1 VGVHALASRGW
12 SVSAIAR
19 QLDRD
24 RKTVRAYVR
33 GDRRA
38 GVRASEK
45 GDPLAPFAAYLK
57 ARFADDPH
65 LWATALY
72 DEVVPLGYGLSYV
85 SFARQL
91 RLAGLR
97 PHCEPCAGVS
107 GRDTIEID
115 HPAGEEM
122 QWDWFERRK
131 APWGGTRTCC
141 WAPCR
146 IRAGSRA
153 PVSTGD

>member
-1 VGVHALASRGW
+1 MLTQGEDVEVHALARRGW

-19 QLDRD
+19 HLDRD
-24 RKTVRAYVR
+24 RKTVRGYLQGKR
-33 GDRRA
+33 QP
-38 GVRASEK
+38 GVRASAAP
-45 GDPLAPFAAYLK
+45 DPLAPFAAYLA

-65 LWATALY
+65 LWASALF
-72 DEVVPLGYGLSYV
+72 DEMVPLGYDRSYV

-107 GRDTIEID
+107 GRETIEIG

-122 QWDWFERRK
+122 QWDWFG
-131 APWGGTRTCC
+131 ATR
-141 WAPCR
+141 
-146 IRAGSRA
+146 SRA
-153 PVSTGD
+153 WRVNSRIGGRLCRVRSS

>member
-1 VGVHALASRGW
+1 
-12 SVSAIAR
+12 VSTA
-19 QLDRD
+19 
-24 RKTVRAYVR
+24 K
-33 GDRRA
+33 A
-38 GVRASEK
+38 GCLGCYA
-45 GDPLAPFAAYLK
+45 APFAQYLA

-72 DEVVPLGYGLSYV
+72 DEVVPLAYGLSYV